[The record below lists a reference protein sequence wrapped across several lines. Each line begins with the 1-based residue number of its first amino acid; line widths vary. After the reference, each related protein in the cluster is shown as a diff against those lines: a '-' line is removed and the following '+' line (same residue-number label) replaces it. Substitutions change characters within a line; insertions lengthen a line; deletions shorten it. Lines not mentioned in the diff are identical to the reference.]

1 MPLLRLSKPV
11 GASDSGERAAIA
23 AVRPAATTAA
33 RIGCLIIGLLV
44 LSFLQV
50 WRAPV
55 AAGCMLGHGFW
66 YHVASPSGDLGKA
79 READLDSSLRREP
92 SHRFGVR
99 ASGGSLAGLVS
110 SALAA

>member
-11 GASDSGERAAIA
+11 GASDSCERAAIV
-23 AVRPAATTAA
+23 AVRPAATTTA

-44 LSFLQV
+44 SSFLQV

-55 AAGCMLGHGFW
+55 GAGCMLAHGFW
-66 YHVASPSGDLGKA
+66 SHVASPSGDLGKA
-79 READLDSSLRREP
+79 REWHLDSWLRREP
-92 SHRFGVR
+92 SHGLGVR
-99 ASGGSLAGLVS
+99 ASGWTLAGLVS